1 MSDYK
6 DMIKKLYYPYLPRA
20 IYNIKVGI
28 YTLFFLCIMFLK
40 GQDISHQDSTF
51 SLKLIPFV
59 LKQDPLFIYHSDNIF
74 SPQINLKY
82 PAKEISYYRNF
93 YNPKSAI
100 PSNPLQLD
108 YRISSSYVPIRVR
121 NEITHIMDRPYDSNF
136 IPAFGMALLAVKLA
150 SQFLIIQDKIKI
162 IADNIINSRDAVYI
176 LKQLWNKS
184 PQTSTELYDLKDIR
198 DKLTFHELE
207 KKISILIDNK
217 LVKEKRIEN
226 NQIQLFPAKSK
237 EELIDLIEKMLSEK
251 EYSGKIYQDLYSI
264 LTGIR

>member
-6 DMIKKLYYPYLPRA
+6 DMTKKLYDPYLPRV
-20 IYNIKVGI
+20 INNIKVGI
-28 YTLFFLCIMFLK
+28 YILFFLCIMFLK

-51 SLKLIPFV
+51 SLKLIPFAV
-59 LKQDPLFIYHSDNIF
+59 KQDPLFIYHSDNIF

-82 PAKEISYYRNF
+82 PAKEITYYRNF
-93 YNPKSAI
+93 YSPKITI

-108 YRISSSYVPIRVR
+108 YRISSSYVPVHVR

-136 IPAFGMALLAVKLA
+136 VPLFGMALLAVKLA
-150 SQFLIIQDKIKI
+150 SQFLIIQDKIRI
-162 IADNIINSRDAVYI
+162 SADNIIHSRDAMDI

-184 PQTSTELYDLKDIR
+184 PLTNTELYDLKDIR
-198 DKLTFHELE
+198 EKLTFHQLE
-207 KKISILIDNK
+207 KKVSILTDNK

-251 EYSGKIYQDLYSI
+251 EYSDKIYQDLYSI
-264 LTGIR
+264 LTSIR